1 MHKTLTKHFNINCL
15 STVSGVTM
23 GMTFT
28 DIENKS
34 AKRLIGIAAVIF
46 LHLLVAYILMSGLAN
61 NIQKP
66 AEKPVELQIIQD
78 IKPPPPPKPEE
89 PKPKEK
95 PPEPPKMVEKV
106 AKVPEPPKEVEK
118 VATPVQ
124 KTTPVAQPTKVATP
138 APAAPST
145 PSPSPVAAP
154 APVAAAA
161 PAPKPAGVTRGVSE
175 GSAGC
180 EKPEYPREALMN
192 EEQGTVRIRV
202 LVDTSG
208 KVIDAKVKKSSGSK
222 ILDKAATKAYS
233 LCTFKPAMKDGVP
246 QQDWYEIEYPF
257 VIE

>member
-1 MHKTLTKHFNINCL
+1 
-15 STVSGVTM
+15 
-23 GMTFT
+23 
-28 DIENKS
+28 
-34 AKRLIGIAAVIF
+34 
-46 LHLLVAYILMSGLAN
+46 
-61 NIQKP
+61 
-66 AEKPVELQIIQD
+66 
-78 IKPPPPPKPEE
+78 
-89 PKPKEK
+89 
-95 PPEPPKMVEKV
+95 MVEKV
-106 AKVPEPPKEVEK
+106 AKVPEPPKQVEK
-118 VATPVQ
+118 VTTPVQ
-124 KTTPVAQPTKVATP
+124 KTTPVAQTTKVATP

-161 PAPKPAGVTRGVSE
+161 PAPKPTGVTRGVSE

-180 EKPEYPREALMN
+180 EKPKYPREALMN

-222 ILDKAATKAYS
+222 TLDKAATKAYS